1 MSTRKKA
8 RRKHKK
14 GGVFKK
20 SHKSHRK
27 STSPK
32 SVTKSVTNST
42 SNSTTKPVTNST
54 LTNKEIEKSW
64 ITMMR
69 TRYNPKIPVH
79 ISRMSNKE
87 YKEILNSK
95 RTGKKIK
102 KMTPGQKWYI
112 NKESVK
118 SQ

>member
-8 RRKHKK
+8 RRKTYKK

-20 SHKSHRK
+20 SHKSHK
-27 STSPK
+27 SISP
-32 SVTKSVTNST
+32 KSVTNST
-42 SNSTTKPVTNST
+42 TNSTTKPVTNST

-118 SQ
+118 SH

>member
-8 RRKHKK
+8 RREIYKK

-20 SHKSHRK
+20 SHKSH
-27 STSPK
+27 K
-32 SVTKSVTNST
+32 SVTKSVTKST
-42 SNSTTKPVTNST
+42 TNSTTPVTNST
-54 LTNKEIEKSW
+54 LTNKEIEQSW

-112 NKESVK
+112 NKESIK